1 MRLMECNTP
10 HLLSDFFSGFFEP
23 FEAQKD
29 PLFKK
34 LFSCSAPFE
43 SLKALPSFFE
53 ELEKSKRSFYLSEEA
68 HISPKAHLV
77 NPDLITIEKGV
88 TVEAFAQIE
97 GPCYIGKNVHIG
109 HSALVRPYT
118 VLLEGATVGHS
129 SEVKASI
136 FLPYAKAAHF
146 NYVGDSFLGQK
157 VNLGAGA
164 ILSNVRLDRKK
175 ICIKIEGV
183 LIPTNLNK
191 LGAILADKSQVGCN
205 ATLNPGAVIGKGV
218 FVYPNTVIS
227 GTLLETL

>member
-1 MRLMECNTP
+1 MECNTP
-10 HLLSDFFSGFFEP
+10 YLLSDFFSGFFEP
-23 FEAQKD
+23 FEAQND

-34 LFSCSAPFE
+34 LFAYSAPFD

-53 ELEKSKRSFYLSEEA
+53 ELQKSRSDFGCHISEEA
-68 HISPKAHLV
+68 NISPKAHLV
-77 NPDLITIEKGV
+77 NRDLITIEKGA
-88 TVEAFAQIE
+88 TIEAFAQIE

-109 HSALVRPYT
+109 HSALVRPHT

-164 ILSNVRLDRKK
+164 ILSNMRLDRKK
-175 ICIKIEGV
+175 ICIKIEGL

-191 LGAILADKSQVGCN
+191 LGAILADESQVGCN
-205 ATLNPGAVIGKGV
+205 ATLNPGAVIKKGA
-218 FVYPNTVIS
+218 FVYPNSVIS
-227 GTLLETL
+227 GTLLANL